1 MSETTAK
8 PRIRVPAYTTG
19 DAPAAPTAATG
30 ASAVSS
36 PRAEAFSFGDPEPVT
51 SMRDFFH
58 EGLWLSADEWYEPPI
73 PLDVLAKSYRATA
86 HHGSA
91 LQVKRNILLRTFKPH
106 PLLGRQAFSGLALD
120 YLVFGNGYLEEVFG
134 LLGKRLPFRHLRARY
149 VRRGGLNGDRYWW
162 APNFVDR
169 VELPAGRVIHL
180 LEPDVDQ
187 GIYGVPDYIGSLQS
201 AWLNE
206 SATLFR
212 RRYYLNGSH
221 AGFIMYVNDAAH
233 NKQDIDAMRQ
243 ALKDSKGPGNFRN
256 LFLYSPGGK
265 KDGVQ
270 VIPVSEVAAKD
281 DFWNIKNITRD
292 DQLAG
297 HRIPPQL
304 MGIIPQ
310 NTGGFGDV
318 EKAARVFVANE
329 LEPLQAT
336 MMEINER
343 VGEEIVSFRPYSLEG
358 GGGGSGLDPS
368 R

>member
-1 MSETTAK
+1 MSTALNSK
-8 PRIRVPAYTTG
+8 PRIRLPAGYTT
-19 DAPAAPTAATG
+19 PTAP
-30 ASAVSS
+30 
-36 PRAEAFSFGDPEPVT
+36 PRTEAFTFGDPEPVN
-51 SMRDFFH
+51 SMRDFFY
-58 EGLWLSADEWYEPPI
+58 EGLWLSPDEWYEPPI
-73 PLDVLAKSYRATA
+73 PFDTLARSYRATA

-91 LQVKRNILLRTFKPH
+91 LQVKRNILLRTFIPH
-106 PLLGRQAFSGLALD
+106 PLMGRQAFSGLALD
-120 YLVFGNGYLEEVFG
+120 YLVFANAYLEEVVG
-134 LLGKRLPFRHLRARY
+134 KLGKRLPFRHLRARF
-149 VRRGGLNGDRYWW
+149 VRRGGEQADRYWW
-162 APNFVDR
+162 VPDFINR
-169 VELPAGRVIHL
+169 VELPKGRIIHL
-180 LEPDVDQ
+180 LEPDINQ
-187 GIYGVPDYIGSLQS
+187 AIYGVPDYLGSLQA

-206 SATLFR
+206 NATLFR

-221 AGFIMYVNDAAH
+221 AGFIMYVSDPAH
-233 NKQDIDAMRQ
+233 DQKDIDGMRQ

-256 LFLYSPGGK
+256 LFLYAPNGK

-281 DFWNIKNITRD
+281 DFWNIKNTTRD

-329 LEPLQAT
+329 LEPLQAA
-336 MMEINER
+336 MREINEWA
-343 VGEEIVSFRPYSLEG
+343 GEEIIRFQPYSLGDEIPE
-358 GGGGSGLDPS
+358 SPLIP